1 MCPTD
6 VTGASA
12 INGLIICEKCG
23 CIDNS
28 PNMIAVPCEWPMY
41 ANDSERIEKKIKSN
55 YDNQKLSQIKT
66 FMIIIIIIIIN
77 LLLFVTFSM

>member
-12 INGLIICEKCG
+12 INGLIISEKCG

-41 ANDSERIEKKIKSN
+41 ASDSERIEKIKLN
-55 YDNQKLSQIKT
+55 DYNQKLSQIKT
-66 FMIIIIIIIIN
+66 FMIIIKIMIIN
-77 LLLFVTFSM
+77 LLLLVTFSM